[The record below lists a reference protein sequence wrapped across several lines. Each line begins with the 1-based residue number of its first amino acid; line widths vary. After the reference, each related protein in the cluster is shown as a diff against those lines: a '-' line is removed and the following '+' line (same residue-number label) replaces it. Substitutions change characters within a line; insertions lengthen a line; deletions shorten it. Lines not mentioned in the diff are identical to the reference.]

1 MLLALTLL
9 SCGANGPGNDQA
21 IVPPADITLKTGE
34 RVVVDGVSIAF
45 VKVVEDSRC
54 PGNVQCVWAGNAAV
68 ELTVAKGTT
77 PPVTRVLNSTTEPRV
92 IDEAGLRISYKSL
105 APAPVHGSATPSVFS
120 LTVHVE
126 KP

>member
-9 SCGANGPGNDQA
+9 SCGGHGQGKDQA
-21 IVPPADITLKTGE
+21 IVLPADITLKNGE
-34 RVVVDGVSIAF
+34 PRIVDSVAITF

-54 PGNVQCVWAGNAAV
+54 PANVQCVWAGNAMV
-68 ELTVAKGTT
+68 ELSIAKG
-77 PPVTRVLNSTTEPRV
+77 PDPAALRFLNSTTEPRA
-92 IDEAGLRISYKSL
+92 IEEAGFRITWKSL
-105 APAPVHGSATPSVFS
+105 LPAPVHGAAAPSEFT